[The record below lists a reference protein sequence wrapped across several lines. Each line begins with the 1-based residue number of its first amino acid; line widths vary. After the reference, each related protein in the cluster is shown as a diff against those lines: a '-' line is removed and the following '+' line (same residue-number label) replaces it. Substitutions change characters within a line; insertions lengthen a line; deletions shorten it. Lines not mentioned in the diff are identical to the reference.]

1 MTGGDIAG
9 LIAAGVFALLVL
21 LLAVPILKLG
31 RVFDEVRTSIR
42 SISDGATPLMD
53 EVTAT
58 VSTTNQQLKKVD
70 GIASNVSDASAN
82 ISALSSL
89 VAATVGS
96 PLIKVAAFSY
106 GVRSAFAARRKP
118 GSRPPQPLNPF
129 GRDLRS
135 DEKNCLDGDRRG
147 HRSHR
152 LPQDHPGPG
161 RTRPGRPE
169 PRRWRGWPTACTTSP
184 MPSAPECMNAKRTSA
199 PRLASQGPTPSSRR

>member
-1 MTGGDIAG
+1 MSGGDIAG

-31 RVFDEVRTSIR
+31 SVFDEVRTAIK

-96 PLIKVAAFSY
+96 PLIKVAAFTEE
-106 GVRSAFAARRKP
+106 KIKL
-118 GSRPPQPLNPF
+118 PPV
-129 GRDLRS
+129 DEADIEALRTLLI
-135 DEKNCLDGDRRG
+135 NRYLI
-147 HRSHR
+147 
-152 LPQDHPGPG
+152 
-161 RTRPGRPE
+161 
-169 PRRWRGWPTACTTSP
+169 
-184 MPSAPECMNAKRTSA
+184 
-199 PRLASQGPTPSSRR
+199 

>member
-1 MTGGDIAG
+1 MSGGDIAG

-31 RVFDEVRTSIR
+31 GVLDEVRQSIR

-106 GVRSAFAARRKP
+106 GVRSALAGRR
-118 GSRPPQPLNPF
+118 
-129 GRDLRS
+129 
-135 DEKNCLDGDRRG
+135 
-147 HRSHR
+147 
-152 LPQDHPGPG
+152 
-161 RTRPGRPE
+161 
-169 PRRWRGWPTACTTSP
+169 
-184 MPSAPECMNAKRTSA
+184 
-199 PRLASQGPTPSSRR
+199 TPSRGRRSR

>member
-1 MTGGDIAG
+1 MSGGDIAG

-31 RVFDEVRTSIR
+31 KVFDEVRAAIR

-70 GIASNVSDASAN
+70 GISSNVSDASAN

-106 GVRSAFAARRKP
+106 GVRTALANRRKP
-118 GSRPPQPLNPF
+118 ATGRRSR
-129 GRDLRS
+129 
-135 DEKNCLDGDRRG
+135 
-147 HRSHR
+147 
-152 LPQDHPGPG
+152 
-161 RTRPGRPE
+161 
-169 PRRWRGWPTACTTSP
+169 
-184 MPSAPECMNAKRTSA
+184 
-199 PRLASQGPTPSSRR
+199 

>member
-1 MTGGDIAG
+1 MSGGDIAG

-31 RVFDEVRTSIR
+31 RVFDEVRASIR

-106 GVRSAFAARRKP
+106 GVRTAFATRKKPATGRR
-118 GSRPPQPLNPF
+118 SR
-129 GRDLRS
+129 
-135 DEKNCLDGDRRG
+135 
-147 HRSHR
+147 
-152 LPQDHPGPG
+152 
-161 RTRPGRPE
+161 
-169 PRRWRGWPTACTTSP
+169 
-184 MPSAPECMNAKRTSA
+184 
-199 PRLASQGPTPSSRR
+199 